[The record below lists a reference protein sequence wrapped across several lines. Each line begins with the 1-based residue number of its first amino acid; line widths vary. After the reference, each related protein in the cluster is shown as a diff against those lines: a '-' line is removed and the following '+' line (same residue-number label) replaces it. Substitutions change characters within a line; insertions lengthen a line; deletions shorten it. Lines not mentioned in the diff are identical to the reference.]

1 MSTSV
6 NKDDEAAADS
16 EEIVRPVYADDIP
29 QNIRDGFDHT
39 CNYIKQCH
47 DALGKRI
54 DVLITRFDGLADI
67 INMPA
72 TNSAPPQTAPAA
84 PLRYAPPAR
93 DGHAGVHDRRLAAQP
108 HAGDDGLDDGVDQ
121 VGYAPRPRHYEP
133 RPETSVRAECMT
145 ELVKL
150 CVCLWM
156 MELGA

>member
-6 NKDDEAAADS
+6 NKGDEVAADS

-72 TNSAPPQTAPAA
+72 TNSAPPHTAPAA
-84 PLRYAPPAR
+84 PLRYAPPAH
-93 DGHAGVHDRRLAAQP
+93 DGHAGVHDRR
-108 HAGDDGLDDGVDQ
+108 
-121 VGYAPRPRHYEP
+121 
-133 RPETSVRAECMT
+133 
-145 ELVKL
+145 
-150 CVCLWM
+150 
-156 MELGA
+156 

>member
-1 MSTSV
+1 MCYCQYRERSGRRTTRHLVESTSSGIRAKVVHGTVLIKMSTSV
-6 NKDDEAAADS
+6 NKGDEVATDS

-72 TNSAPPQTAPAA
+72 TNSAPP
-84 PLRYAPPAR
+84 
-93 DGHAGVHDRRLAAQP
+93 
-108 HAGDDGLDDGVDQ
+108 
-121 VGYAPRPRHYEP
+121 
-133 RPETSVRAECMT
+133 
-145 ELVKL
+145 
-150 CVCLWM
+150 
-156 MELGA
+156 